1 MTNGT
6 IIICFR
12 SKEQLNIQ
20 WTGYGKKTA
29 VITFNPEVVLNKKTT
44 HRTVGGKVLCIYH
57 WNSLYWHNFI
67 QSWIC
72 FICNVAEWIS
82 CEAFT
87 DSYWEIL

>member
-57 WNSLYWHNFI
+57 
-67 QSWIC
+67 
-72 FICNVAEWIS
+72 
-82 CEAFT
+82 
-87 DSYWEIL
+87 